1 MTLQRIFSISI
12 FLCCLLATEF
22 SKAQQTDLPTTLLQ
36 NGDTLVLDKEAY
48 QLLLEKG
55 YLKKAGQA
63 ESEESPV
70 LMVRD
75 TVYIGS
81 NKHTVVEED
90 LLRTKAIGRYDRGIK
105 NFRFIPKKKWIGGLT
120 FSYANFDS
128 SDNQLLFSY
137 IQDFSMNLRSF
148 SVKPFIGYAIK
159 DNQILGM
166 KLGYKHVVGNLD
178 NFSLDIDE
186 DLSFSLKDLR
196 YAEDV
201 YSIALLHRSYIGM
214 DPGKR
219 FGFFNE
225 ISLGYNN
232 GSGSFKRKEEEV
244 TKRMETRVHELNLG
258 IKPGICVFII
268 ENVAAEVSVG
278 VVGFNYRFEKQ
289 KNNEGV
295 EGKRRT
301 SGADF
306 KINLFNINIG
316 IVASF

>member
-1 MTLQRIFSISI
+1 MLDNEMYN
-12 FLCCLLATEF
+12 LLI
-22 SKAQQTDLPTTLLQ
+22 
-36 NGDTLVLDKEAY
+36 
-48 QLLLEKG
+48 EKG
-55 YLKKAGQA
+55 YLKKSEQKDAA
-63 ESEESPV
+63 ERPV
-70 LMVRD
+70 MMVRD
-75 TVYIGS
+75 TVF
-81 NKHTVVEED
+81 VVHNMQDSTKVMFEEED
-90 LLRTKAIGRYDRGIK
+90 LLTTKAVGRYDRGIK

-128 SDNQLLFSY
+128 SDNRLLFSY
-137 IQDFSMNLRSF
+137 IKDFSMNLRSF
-148 SVKPFIGYAIK
+148 SVKPFIGYAVK

-166 KLGYKHVVGNLD
+166 KLGYNHAVGSLA

-186 DLSFSLKDLR
+186 DLSFTLKDLR
-196 YAEDV
+196 YAEDI

-214 DPGKR
+214 DPSKR

-225 ISLGYNN
+225 ISLSYNN
-232 GSGSFKRKEEEV
+232 GSSSFKRKEEEM
-244 TKRMETRVHELNLG
+244 TKRMETKVHELNLG

-278 VVGFNYRFEKQ
+278 VVGFKYRSEHQ
-289 KNNEGV
+289 KNNDGI

-316 IVASF
+316 IVACF